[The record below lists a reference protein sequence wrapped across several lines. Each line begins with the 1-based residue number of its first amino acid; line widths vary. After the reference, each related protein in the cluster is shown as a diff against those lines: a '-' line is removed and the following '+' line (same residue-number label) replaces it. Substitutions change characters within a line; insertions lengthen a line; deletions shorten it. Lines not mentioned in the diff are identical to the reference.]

1 MCRIYEAK
9 AGFCMTK
16 VLLDSDVVIN
26 ILKKKE
32 ETLQKLESL
41 RSCTFYISPIVI
53 AEIYA
58 GARPDEIEQIEQ
70 LFSFFT
76 VVDLCADT
84 GMIAGMYANIYKK
97 AFNAISLEDYMIA
110 ATAKYH
116 NLSLWTYNKK
126 HYPMKD
132 IGFIA

>member
-1 MCRIYEAK
+1 
-9 AGFCMTK
+9 MTK

-32 ETLQKLESL
+32 ETLEKLHRLES
-41 RSCTFYISPIVI
+41 CEFYLSPIVI

-58 GARPDEIEQIEQ
+58 GARAKELEQIEQ

-76 VVDLCADT
+76 VVDVCAEVVRE
-84 GMIAGMYANIYKK
+84 AGKYANSYKK
-97 AFNAISLEDYMIA
+97 AFNGISLEDYIIA

-126 HYPMKD
+126 HHPMKD
-132 IGFIA
+132 IGFIE